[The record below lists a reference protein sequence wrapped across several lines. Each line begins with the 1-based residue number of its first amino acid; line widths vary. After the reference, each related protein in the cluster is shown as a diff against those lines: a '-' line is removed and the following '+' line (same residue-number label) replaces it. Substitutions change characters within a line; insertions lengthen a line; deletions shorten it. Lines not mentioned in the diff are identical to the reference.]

1 MTRLILEA
9 ITADTIAAAG
19 NRDPA
24 SIALA
29 VSDEDGTPITDVD
42 IADIRI
48 DAMIVGVGGVPV
60 RIATVVP
67 GRLPGTYIAQVVPLR
82 EETWKPGGHVFAV
95 AVAHGTRR
103 GLTLTRVQLG

>member
-9 ITADTIAAAG
+9 IAEGTIAAAG
-19 NRDPA
+19 NRDPT

-29 VSDEDGTPITDVD
+29 VSADDGTPITDVD

-60 RIATVVP
+60 RIAGVTP

-95 AVAHGTRR
+95 AVAHGARR
-103 GLTLTRVQLG
+103 GLTLTRIVLT

>member
-9 ITADTIAAAG
+9 IAADTIAAAG

-29 VSDEDGTPITDVD
+29 VSDESGTPITDVD
-42 IADIRI
+42 IADIRV

-95 AVAHGTRR
+95 AVAHKSQR
-103 GLTLTRVQLG
+103 GLTLTRVVLR